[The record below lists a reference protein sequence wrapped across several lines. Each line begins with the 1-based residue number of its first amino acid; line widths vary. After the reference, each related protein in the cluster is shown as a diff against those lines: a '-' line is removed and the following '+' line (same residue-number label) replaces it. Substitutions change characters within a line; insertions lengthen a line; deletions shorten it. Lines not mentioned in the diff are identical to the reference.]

1 MDRVVLRQLSAWMG
15 FVGIMTIISGVFSVL
30 SGLFTFIIGAI
41 PGVIAIILGIKL
53 RNARQYANAML
64 TLPPGA
70 DYTAH
75 FNMFAANLNTYFK
88 IQGILII
95 VIMLLLIIVLF
106 LGAMLGIAF
115 FSSWN

>member
-1 MDRVVLRQLSAWMG
+1 MLRQLSAWMG

-41 PGVIAIILGIKL
+41 PGVIAIVLGIKL
-53 RNARQYANAML
+53 RNARQYAEAML

-106 LGAMLGIAF
+106 LGAMVGIAF
-115 FSSWN
+115 FSEWL